1 MAWTM
6 MTKIEYQNKKCH
18 LNYPMRNNSKNLL
31 SSPQFQDDFWHWV
44 LTQLITTFIPN
55 LPSRFLLFHDWGCKF
70 CHPSGKLVVFNVMF
84 NSHAKKKHDFWEVK
98 FQLLCCVNLF
108 ISFWMVTNLHADLK
122 KPKKPALL
130 HQCRCQDFIKAF
142 RVRTSTKCPIAFGPW
157 LVLASNLSLYLG
169 PISKGAFWETRPRC
183 IDISDISFC
192 FRSMLRF

>member
-84 NSHAKKKHDFWEVK
+84 NSHAKKTWLLGGEVPTP
-98 FQLLCCVNLF
+98 LLRETIHIILDGYEPPRRLEETPRNLPC
-108 ISFWMVTNLHADLK
+108 STNAGAKTSLK
-122 KPKKPALL
+122 
-130 HQCRCQDFIKAF
+130 
-142 RVRTSTKCPIAFGPW
+142 
-157 LVLASNLSLYLG
+157 LSGSEPPQNVPSHLDHG
-169 PISKGAFWETRPRC
+169 WF
-183 IDISDISFC
+183 
-192 FRSMLRF
+192 

>member
-1 MAWTM
+1 

-84 NSHAKKKHDFWEVK
+84 NSHAKKNMTFGRWSS
-98 FQLLCCVNLF
+98 N
-108 ISFWMVTNLHADLK
+108 SFAAWIYSYHFGWLPTSTQTWRN
-122 KPKKPALL
+122 PKKRALL
-130 HQCRCQDFIKAF
+130 HQCRCQDFIKGF
-142 RVRTSTKCPIAFGPW
+142 RLRTSTTCPIAFGPW